1 MKLIINVCVHETCN
15 YTFMCEIFK
24 KKKKNSYDTNPKK
37 RDQVMRLVKLIL
49 KREINFCLNFKLTQL
64 SDCL

>member
-15 YTFMCEIFK
+15 YTFMCEIL

>member
-1 MKLIINVCVHETCN
+1 MKLIINVCVQETCN
-15 YTFMCEIFK
+15 YTFMCEIL

-37 RDQVMRLVKLIL
+37 RAQVMRLVKLIL

>member
-1 MKLIINVCVHETCN
+1 MYVCMKHAIILLCVR
-15 YTFMCEIFK
+15 YL
-24 KKKKNSYDTNPKK
+24 KKKNSYDTNPKK
-37 RDQVMRLVKLIL
+37 RAQVMRLVKLIL